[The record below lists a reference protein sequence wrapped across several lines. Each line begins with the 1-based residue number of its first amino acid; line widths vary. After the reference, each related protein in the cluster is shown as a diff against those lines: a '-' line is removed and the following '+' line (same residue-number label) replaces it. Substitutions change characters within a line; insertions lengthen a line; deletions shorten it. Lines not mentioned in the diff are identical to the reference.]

1 LIQTG
6 HRIDSS
12 VASQR
17 FDFFLSFGSLNKLN
31 WLTAPRRPYRVE
43 EGNIFN
49 LLSVIGYRLF
59 VFPDNH

>member
-31 WLTAPRRPYRVE
+31 WLTAQRRPYRVE

-49 LLSVIGYRLF
+49 LLSVIRF
-59 VFPDNH
+59 S